1 MVTGLE
7 ELVKRAEVLAHI
19 AGPTAS
25 GKSTLLRRLK
35 KEMPG
40 LTTQDLDQ
48 FYFRARANLKD
59 QLPASSKDWSD
70 DDWARLDALRRSK
83 FDAWLGEHQAE
94 PIVLGGHHL
103 DDGAET
109 LKIPGGEKLLL
120 NTGPVTSA
128 FRRYRR
134 SQNNKD
140 ESKRQSFT
148 KLFGNWNEGRKD
160 VAQLKGLGYQPL
172 SADDIVARIQRLAPA

>member
-7 ELVKRAEVLAHI
+7 ALLKQAGVLAHI

-25 GKSTLLRRLK
+25 GKSTLLRQLK
-35 KEMPG
+35 KDMPG

-59 QLPASSKDWSD
+59 QLPASSSDWTD
-70 DDWARLDALRRSK
+70 EQRAQLNALRKSK

-103 DDGAET
+103 SDGAEM
-109 LKIPGGEKLLL
+109 LPIPGGEKFLL
-120 NTGPVTSA
+120 NTGTATSA
-128 FRRYRR
+128 VRRYRR

-140 ESKRQSFT
+140 ESKRQSVF
-148 KLFGNWNEGRKD
+148 KIPSSWAENRKN
-160 VAQLKGLGYQPL
+160 VGQLKALGYQPL
-172 SADDIVARIQRLAPA
+172 DANGIAERIRQLT